1 MSNFGGHYLTYAG
14 QDLLAG
20 LAAAGL
26 APVFTSVKLGSG
38 QLGGRDPRSITA
50 LIDPRESLEVAATPK
65 RTGTG
70 RWDVTAVL
78 DNSEISADFYFR
90 EWAVCLQ
97 GLDGSSEVILM
108 YANAGDNGEWIPKML
123 SDGTTS
129 RIQQEL
135 TCACEVNGA
144 EEVQV
149 VILGGLYTLQSD
161 FLAHTGAANPHSGS
175 EGLLRDASTK
185 ETPTDADSL
194 ALVDAADSSKT
205 KRVLWSAVKEALRGA
220 FAAAFVPLTRTVN
233 GKVLSEDIALTPADV
248 GAAPE
253 EHTHSAGEI
262 TSGTLGVARGG
273 TGAETAAQ
281 ARTNLGAGAA
291 SGLAT
296 LDGDAKVTAAQASA
310 RMISKTASATLA
322 LEEAGC
328 FISFNSA
335 SDLTCTI
342 PTNAAVA
349 FPAGTEIEVCRWGT
363 GEVLISAE
371 SGVTINSVDQASKI
385 DAQYG
390 VACLKKIDT
399 DVWILS
405 GGIG

>member
-50 LIDPRESLEVAATPK
+50 LIDPRESLEIAATPK
-65 RTGTG
+65 RAGTG

-149 VILGGLYTLQSD
+149 VISGGLYTLQSD

-175 EGLLRDASTK
+175 EGLLLSAAIKNDID
-185 ETPTDADSL
+185 EDDEL
-194 ALVDAADSSKT
+194 AVVDAQGVT
-205 KRVLWSAVKEALRGA
+205 RRVKWS
-220 FAAAFVPLTRTVN
+220 FATSRFVPKSRTVN
-233 GKVLSEDIALTPADV
+233 GKPLSTDIVLTINDIE
-248 GAAPE
+248 G
-253 EHTHSAGEI
+253 
-262 TSGTLGVARGG
+262 GV
-273 TGAETAAQ
+273 Q
-281 ARTNLGAGAA
+281 
-291 SGLAT
+291 
-296 LDGDAKVTAAQASA
+296 
-310 RMISKTASATLA
+310 
-322 LEEAGC
+322 
-328 FISFNSA
+328 
-335 SDLTCTI
+335 
-342 PTNAAVA
+342 AAV
-349 FPAGTEIEVCRWGT
+349 
-363 GEVLISAE
+363 
-371 SGVTINSVDQASKI
+371 Q
-385 DAQYG
+385 
-390 VACLKKIDT
+390 VAYNQ
-399 DVWILS
+399 
-405 GGIG
+405 